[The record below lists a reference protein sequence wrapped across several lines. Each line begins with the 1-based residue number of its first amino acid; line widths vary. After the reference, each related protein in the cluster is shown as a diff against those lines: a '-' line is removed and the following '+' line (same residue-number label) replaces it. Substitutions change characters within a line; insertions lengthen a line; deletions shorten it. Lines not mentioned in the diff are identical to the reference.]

1 MIFLGVI
8 KVRWADSPALVSNI
22 EAKIEKCRRKYRLKM
37 QMFLGGGL
45 SSVAP
50 PQAAYFLG
58 CWMIRGLEHG
68 GNYCPEKIEP

>member
-1 MIFLGVI
+1 MG
-8 KVRWADSPALVSNI
+8 WAGSPALVSNI

-37 QMFLGGGL
+37 QMLLGGGL

-58 CWMIRGLEHG
+58 CWMMRGLENRDHFMISFQR
-68 GNYCPEKIEP
+68 K